1 MVGRLLLP
9 SHHSIILASLTPL
22 SAEISILKKENWEM
36 KYRIFFVEKE
46 KQWVFEKKCTGGDA
60 TGIMCIKV
68 YNVTGL
74 LHPLL
79 SLFNPSSG
87 ALNSL

>member
-22 SAEISILKKENWEM
+22 PAEISILKKANWEM

-46 KQWVFEKKCTGGDA
+46 KQWGFQKKCTGGGEGKK
-60 TGIMCIKV
+60 TVSRYRHHV
-68 YNVTGL
+68 YK
-74 LHPLL
+74 
-79 SLFNPSSG
+79 SI
-87 ALNSL
+87 

>member
-22 SAEISILKKENWEM
+22 PAEISILKKENWEM

-46 KQWVFEKKCTGGDA
+46 
-60 TGIMCIKV
+60 MHRRRRYRHHV
-68 YNVTGL
+68 YK
-74 LHPLL
+74 
-79 SLFNPSSG
+79 SI
-87 ALNSL
+87 